1 MSIIRE
7 KYSLIIF
14 DWDGT
19 LMDSTGRIISAMQT
33 TARNVELPIP
43 TDEQVKSII
52 GLGMKEVL
60 DKLFPM
66 AGEEARA
73 MLLEEY
79 RFQYVEGDSTPT
91 PLFEGSLSLLN
102 WLKEKRVLTSVA
114 TGKARNGLQRVMNEV
129 GLIDFFDHS
138 VCADEAESKPS
149 PSMIDI
155 LLENSGKTKRE
166 TLVIG
171 DSIHDLQM
179 AVNAGVDALGVTSG
193 ANSSAELEQ
202 HQPIAIL
209 ESVCHFKAWA
219 SE

>member
-1 MSIIRE
+1 MSIIKE

-33 TARNVELPIP
+33 TARNVAQPVP
-43 TDEQVKSII
+43 SDNQVKSII

-60 DKLFPM
+60 DELFPK
-66 AGEEARA
+66 ACEDTRA
-73 MLLEEY
+73 KLLEEY
-79 RFQYVEGDSTPT
+79 RFQYVEGDNTPT
-91 PLFEGSLSLLN
+91 PLFAGSMTLLN
-102 WLKEKRVLTSVA
+102 WLKESQVQTSVA

-138 VCADEAESKPS
+138 ICADEAESKPS

-155 LLENSGKTKRE
+155 LLERSGKTKHE

-171 DSIHDLQM
+171 DSVHDLQM
-179 AVNAGVDALGVTSG
+179 AINAGVDAIGVTSG
-193 ANSSAELEQ
+193 ANSQSELEALT
-202 HQPIAIL
+202 PVAIL
-209 ESVCHFKAWA
+209 ESVCHFKSWA